1 VDQVMTKPVYLK
13 PPWFLRAIGNRLSP
27 LNRDMVAVLSVRGRT
42 SGQPRSTPIVVLE
55 HEGER
60 YLVTPYG
67 NTEWV
72 RNLRVAGTGQ
82 LKQHGRTE
90 EFAATEVPTAERPP
104 IIEAYLRKYGRMP
117 TVARTFKQLPDPA
130 EHPTFRITTTH
141 PPGAQQ

>member
-1 VDQVMTKPVYLK
+1 MTKPVYRK

-42 SGQPRSTPIVVLE
+42 SGQPRSTPVVVLE
-55 HEGER
+55 HDGER

-72 RNLRVAGTGQ
+72 RNLRAAGSGQ

-90 EFAATEVPTAERPP
+90 EFTVTEVPVEQRPP
-104 IIEAYLRKYGRMP
+104 IIEAYRHRYGRMP
-117 TVARTFKQLPDPA
+117 TVARSFDQLPDPGH
-130 EHPTFRITTTH
+130 HPTFRITLKH
-141 PPGAQQ
+141 REDAARD